1 MTSENT
7 CQYCDV
13 TLEDATKTTC
23 EWCSQI
29 IQEANCEGIYLIDTA
44 VAVRKRDDL
53 TTPETRRA
61 EIQAKF
67 DVFTG
72 KA

>member
-1 MTSENT
+1 MATENS
-7 CQYCDV
+7 CQYCGTILDD
-13 TLEDATKTTC
+13 TTQKTC
-23 EWCSQI
+23 AWCSQI

-44 VAVRKRDDL
+44 VAVSKRADL
-53 TTPETRRA
+53 TSPETRRA